1 MLLQWLSEIGADE
14 AVSDTA
20 VNRFHRSKLSGFVS
34 NLGAGRE
41 EVLKVGAEKAVL
53 SAKADIVAADRG
65 SSSALQGSS
74 LSKVSTLGQLRELVD
89 NFEQCALKRT
99 ATKTVFS
106 DGNSEADVMLVGE
119 APGAEFCVPLDLV
132 GRGGIGCKNA
142 SVPAT
147 RSSHIVHVASC
158 LHRARREKG
167 KAGSQSQRLGPGSG
181 REMART
187 GRG

>member
-74 LSKVSTLGQLRELVD
+74 T
-89 NFEQCALKRT
+89 
-99 ATKTVFS
+99 
-106 DGNSEADVMLVGE
+106 
-119 APGAEFCVPLDLV
+119 
-132 GRGGIGCKNA
+132 
-142 SVPAT
+142 
-147 RSSHIVHVASC
+147 
-158 LHRARREKG
+158 
-167 KAGSQSQRLGPGSG
+167 
-181 REMART
+181 
-187 GRG
+187 

>member
-1 MLLQWLSEIGADE
+1 MDRSHRVSHLEAKLGCARGVISGVHWAGHGFPGHPIVLGVHVCSAGGRLAHQSCCGDLYSGNECPILLPS
-14 AVSDTA
+14 
-20 VNRFHRSKLSGFVS
+20 
-34 NLGAGRE
+34 
-41 EVLKVGAEKAVL
+41 
-53 SAKADIVAADRG
+53 
-65 SSSALQGSS
+65 
-74 LSKVSTLGQLRELVD
+74 
-89 NFEQCALKRT
+89 
-99 ATKTVFS
+99 
-106 DGNSEADVMLVGE
+106 GE

-142 SVPAT
+142 LVPAT